1 MRAKEFISEQREKFD
16 LDELSRNPN
25 VRVMLDLIA
34 RAEGNT
40 DYNTLVG
47 GGKFKD
53 FSSHPNKT
61 VYLRSRDKAGNV
73 KIIPS
78 DAAGR
83 YQIMGFNWQP
93 YAKRLGLKDFSPAS
107 QDKIAIQ
114 MLIDRGAM
122 NAILNG
128 DFKNAVK
135 KTGSQWVSLPSTEI
149 KQGYGPKSWKWVNN
163 NIAELS
169 QQYGVEGSTQVAQID
184 KSQPSVVDKIRDVA
198 GKVIG
203 GATTTKTASA
213 EKQPANN
220 LQPGYYTVGDSH
232 AQGVGGY
239 SGKGWTNFGQH
250 GLSALKKDDMK
261 KYLQD
266 IKNIP
271 AGSVVT
277 ISLGANDLARNSKIS
292 DIVDQVNKTIAASK
306 AQGHQV
312 VYLLPTASTNPK
324 FQQKREELRQ
334 ALLQSLE
341 SRNILDLGVAP
352 TSKEIKGADDIHLGR
367 EGYKKYGTAIK
378 QMFTPGTKPVEPKQD
393 QPSEHPLGT
402 YVKPDWSKYE
412 FGDLGTLEKI
422 GPGKWRSDKGKI
434 ITNAPELEKLIAE
447 PKPETYLDKIK
458 NLLPSMTGA
467 KNTAQATTKPST
479 EPTATTKTPTD
490 VDIDFDVKPVSSPK
504 STNKTATNVDVDLVK
519 PSSSPKS
526 TTKTPTDADI
536 DFDTKSSSTPTKIDT
551 EPKVDIRKD
560 FERAFSKARKEQGA
574 GGKFDWTDPKTGKTS
589 SYTTDYESEKATP

>member
-1 MRAKEFISEQREKFD
+1 MRAKEFIFEQREKLD

-61 VYLRSRDKAGNV
+61 VYLRSRDRAGNV

-93 YAKRLGLKDFSPAS
+93 YAKKLGLKDFSPAS

-114 MLIDRGAM
+114 MLADRGALP
-122 NAILNG
+122 AILKG

-149 KQGYGPKSWKWVNN
+149 KQGYGPKSWKWVNDN
-163 NIAELS
+163 VAQLS
-169 QQYGVEGSTQVAQID
+169 KEHGVDSSTQVAKVD
-184 KSQPSVVDKIRDVA
+184 TTKPSIVDKIRDV
-198 GKVIG
+198 VST
-203 GATTTKTASA
+203 ATTPKTAGA
-213 EKQPANN
+213 EQQPKSNK
-220 LQPGYYTVGDSH
+220 QPGYYSVGDSH
-232 AQGVGGY
+232 AQGLGGY
-239 SGKGWTNFGQH
+239 SGKQWTNLGRKGSSAFEKQH
-250 GLSALKKDDMK
+250 LEN
-261 KYLQD
+261 

-271 AGSVVT
+271 AGSV
-277 ISLGANDLARNSKIS
+277 IALSLGANDLGSTKIS
-292 DIVDQVNKTIAASK
+292 DIVDQVNKTVAAAK

-312 VYLLPTASTNPK
+312 VYLLPTASPDPK
-324 FQQKREELRQ
+324 LQQKREELRQ
-334 ALLQSLE
+334 ALVKSLD
-341 SRNILDLGVAP
+341 SRDIMDLGTAP
-352 TSKEIKGADDIHLGR
+352 SSKELRGGDNVHLSR
-367 EGYKKYGTAIK
+367 EGYKRYGDAIT
-378 QMFTPGTKPVEPKQD
+378 QMFTPGVKTDAPKAD
-393 QPSEHPLGT
+393 VKSTEHPVGA

-434 ITNAPELEKLIAE
+434 ITNAPELEKLTAE

-458 NLLPSMTGA
+458 NLLPTLTGA

-479 EPTATTKTPTD
+479 EPPATTKTPTD

-526 TTKTPTDADI
+526 TTKTPTDVNI
-536 DFDTKSSSTPTKIDT
+536 DFDTKSSSTPTKIGT

-560 FERAFSKARKEQGA
+560 FERAFAAARKEKGS
-574 GGKFDWTDPKTGKTS
+574 GETFDWTDPKTGKIS
-589 SYTTDYESEKATP
+589 SFTTDYSSEKTTP